1 MGELD
6 LSIGVLQKIGH
17 RALQYAHRPGRE
29 TRRVLT
35 ALDSETPRLH
45 ADHLHG
51 LVLEKGGEQSDGVA
65 AAADT
70 GHEII
75 RQLAVRAHYLL
86 AGLAADDGLKI
97 PHHHRVRMGSQYRTQ
112 NIMGG
117 ADIGGPVPH
126 GLADGVLEGPA
137 SRIHSDDLCP

>member
-1 MGELD
+1 MGKLD

-35 ALDSETPRLH
+35 ALDSQTPRLH
-45 ADHLHG
+45 ANHLHG
-51 LVLEKGGEQSDGVA
+51 LIFEKGGEQSDGVA

-70 GHEII
+70 GHEVI

-86 AGLAADDGLKI
+86 AGLAPDDGLKI
-97 PHHHRVRMGSQYRTQ
+97 PHHHRVWMRPQYGTQ

-117 ADIGGPVPH
+117 ADIRGPVTH
-126 GLADGVLEGPA
+126 GLADGIFERTA
-137 SRIHSDDLCP
+137 SRIHPDDL